1 MGIDFDYEFYVHRR
15 DTGRF
20 LAAVAK
26 FCDPHESRWTNVL
39 LPDGES
45 VRLPG
50 SHGFVSDKT
59 VAVANGSRE
68 SFDLSLC
75 FPLDE
80 PLGAYRDEMDQ
91 ADVIR
96 TWPDGS
102 SRVVVG
108 YVYLTISDTYALLP
122 DHLRFGFMPAVN
134 SQSRL
139 FLMSPSIRETFAT
152 LALSTGASLCLL
164 DSELGGPPIIVTAL
178 GQRVSTRVPGPCL
191 LWNPRGHTA
200 EAFEELSSWL
210 AGQPLDQAKRIIG
223 PQHPRFPAAIDS
235 ITEYARVPPHRW
247 IGA

>member
-15 DTGRF
+15 DSGRF
-20 LAAVAK
+20 LEAVAEL
-26 FCDPHESRWTNVL
+26 CDPQESRWTNVL
-39 LPDGES
+39 LPDGGS

-59 VAVANGSRE
+59 VAVANGLSE

-80 PLGAYRDEMDQ
+80 PLRAYPDEMDQ
-91 ADVIR
+91 ADVTR

-102 SRVVVG
+102 SRVLVG
-108 YVYLTISDTYALLP
+108 YIYLTISDTRALLP
-122 DHLRFGFMPAVN
+122 DHLRFGFMPAAN

-139 FLMSPSIRETFAT
+139 FLMSPSVRETFAT

-164 DSELGGPPIIVTAL
+164 DSELGPPIIVTAL
-178 GQRVSTRVPGPCL
+178 GQRVCTRVPGPCL

-210 AGQPLDQAKRIIG
+210 AGQSLDLAKRIIG
-223 PQHPRFPAAIDS
+223 PQHPQFPAVVDS
-235 ITEYARVPPHRW
+235 LAEYARVPQHLW
-247 IGA
+247 IGP